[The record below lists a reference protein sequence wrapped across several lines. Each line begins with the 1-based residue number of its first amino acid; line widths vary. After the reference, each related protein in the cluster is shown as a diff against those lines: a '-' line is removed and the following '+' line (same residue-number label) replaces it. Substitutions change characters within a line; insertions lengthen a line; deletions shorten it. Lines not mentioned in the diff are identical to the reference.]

1 LITDTADS
9 LAWRVVER
17 FYRAWNNFHSVH
29 DRYEQIVQDYVD
41 KLEIPREQIR
51 LDPRDLFELL
61 STQDLEVLRDDYLT
75 PLKSACHRLFRT
87 EDSTD
92 FLDRLVNDIFHE
104 LSILKEEHYNVLTYA
119 TDEASLLPAN
129 DRDLHEE
136 QQVILDEVHEMF
148 PQKVHRI
155 AHLFET
161 GSAALEAL
169 LHRWNTDPVLVRSLF
184 MQRDGFV
191 AHAYEDGLDHFYRL
205 MYGKE
210 DYARGYLIVGESFL
224 GSGFFNRAE
233 ESLTMGRE
241 KAGEAGQS
249 EVSDQIQQALDRVAE
264 AQSDRESNE
273 IGDED

>member
-1 LITDTADS
+1 MITDTAES

-17 FYRAWNNFHSVH
+17 FYLAWNNFQSVH

-41 KLEIPREQIR
+41 KLGVPRQEIR

-61 STQDLEVLRDDYLT
+61 STQDLEVLRDDFLT
-75 PLKSACHRLFRT
+75 PLKTACHRLFRT

-119 TDEASLLPAN
+119 TDEAAMLPGT

-155 AHLFET
+155 EHLFET
-161 GSAALEAL
+161 GSVALEAL
-169 LHRWNTDPVLVRSLF
+169 LHRWNTDTVLVRSLF
-184 MQRDGFV
+184 LQRNGFV
-191 AHAYEDGLDHFYRL
+191 SQAYEAGLDHFYRL
-205 MYGKE
+205 MYGQE
-210 DYARGYLIVGESFL
+210 EFTRGYWVVGCSFL
-224 GSGFFNRAE
+224 ESGFLERAQQALE
-233 ESLTMGRE
+233 VGAE
-241 KAGEAGQS
+241 KARLNQQDRVLE
-249 EVSDQIQQALDRVAE
+249 QIQQALE
-264 AQSDRESNE
+264 GISESNST
-273 IGDED
+273 DDSTDQRKED